1 MKSDNIPT
9 YEILGDVLYDWGITP
24 DDVYENY
31 EVINGCY
38 DVEPEDYG
46 YSACACFRRISD
58 NTYWMID
65 FWRQGDEHSLEESG
79 EKKRQ
84 ATQVW
89 PVSMVGIRYT
99 TEEPAHD

>member
-9 YEILGDVLYDWGITP
+9 YEILGDVLYGYGFTP
-24 DDVYENY
+24 DEVYADY
-31 EVINGCY
+31 EIVNGCY
-38 DVEPEDYG
+38 NVEPEDYG
-46 YSACACFRRISD
+46 YSACACFKRLSD

-65 FWRQGDEHSLEESG
+65 FWRQSEEHSLDSSF
-79 EKKRQ
+79 EKKRL

-89 PVSMVGIRYT
+89 PKSVVVIQYT